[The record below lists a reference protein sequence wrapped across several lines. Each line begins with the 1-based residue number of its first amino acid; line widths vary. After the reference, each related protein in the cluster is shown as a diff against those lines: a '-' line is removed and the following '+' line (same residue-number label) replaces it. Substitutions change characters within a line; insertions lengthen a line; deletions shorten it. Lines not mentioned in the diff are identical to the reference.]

1 MAQKVQVLLVDDIDG
16 GSADETVQFGLDGA
30 SYEIDLSSDNA
41 RKLRDLLAP
50 YRSEARKT
58 GGTRGSTGR
67 KRASRSDNGTDAGA
81 VREWARANGYEVS
94 ERGRVSRKVREAYA
108 AAQS

>member
-41 RKLRDLLAP
+41 RKLRDLL
-50 YRSEARKT
+50 
-58 GGTRGSTGR
+58 
-67 KRASRSDNGTDAGA
+67 GA
-81 VREWARANGYEVS
+81 LP
-94 ERGRVSRKVREAYA
+94 
-108 AAQS
+108 Q